1 MLQSHNIAKL
11 IQKKWWKIAHL
22 FSPNN
27 IAKLIINL
35 IVLSNFSIIPIVP
48 FITVFISFCL
58 PLTSLWVILI
68 SEPFA
73 YFFTTQ
79 TGTTYLNIISHTK
92 DENIKIDFTH
102 NWIYLKPPLLEDYI
116 HDCLN
121 YIIDFTHYWKI
132 IEAPCIQI
140 F

>member
-1 MLQSHNIAKL
+1 MNVHWIFRKYL
-11 IQKKWWKIAHL
+11 ITSN

-27 IAKLIINL
+27 IATLIINL
-35 IVLSNFSIIPIVP
+35 IVLSNFSIISIVP
-48 FITVFISFCL
+48 FIIVFLNFCF
-58 PLTSLWVILI
+58 PLTSFWVIFI
-68 SEPFA
+68 SEFFP

-79 TGTTYLNIISHTK
+79 TGTTDLNIISHTK
-92 DENIKIDFTH
+92 DENIKLDFTH
-102 NWIYLKPPLLEDYI
+102 NWIYLKPPLLGDYI

-132 IEAPCIQI
+132 IEAPCIQK